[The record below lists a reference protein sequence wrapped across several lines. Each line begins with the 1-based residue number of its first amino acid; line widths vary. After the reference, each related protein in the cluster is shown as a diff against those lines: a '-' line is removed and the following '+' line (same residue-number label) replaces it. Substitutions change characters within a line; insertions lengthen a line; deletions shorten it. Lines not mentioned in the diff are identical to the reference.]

1 MKNPFSVSLLRL
13 LFRINLSFFNICF
26 LCLNVLYL
34 SLLKSLLVR
43 YILCYISLSLSM
55 QLSIYAQIASAIFN
69 VFRRLVGTSGLG
81 PPTSRL
87 SGVCSNQLSYVPV

>member
-43 YILCYISLSLSM
+43 YILCYISLSL
-55 QLSIYAQIASAIFN
+55 YAVVNLRTNRIGDF
-69 VFRRLVGTSGLG
+69 
-81 PPTSRL
+81 
-87 SGVCSNQLSYVPV
+87 